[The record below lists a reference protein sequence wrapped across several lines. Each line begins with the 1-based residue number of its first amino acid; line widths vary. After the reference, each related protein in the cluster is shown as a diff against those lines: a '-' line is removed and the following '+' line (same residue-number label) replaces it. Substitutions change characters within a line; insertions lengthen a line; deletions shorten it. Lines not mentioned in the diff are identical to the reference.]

1 MRKIQIGRNSLP
13 LVSIIIQLRE
23 SCSQSQVSPE
33 IYVLPRMSDFQP
45 QQGEDLHN
53 IHSPE
58 GRISSLLLIQRALFL
73 VFYPILNI
81 KFL

>member
-1 MRKIQIGRNSLP
+1 MADTYTEAIESCIRNN
-13 LVSIIIQLRE
+13 IRRELRE

-58 GRISSLLLIQRALFL
+58 GRISSLLLIQRALF
-73 VFYPILNI
+73 
-81 KFL
+81 